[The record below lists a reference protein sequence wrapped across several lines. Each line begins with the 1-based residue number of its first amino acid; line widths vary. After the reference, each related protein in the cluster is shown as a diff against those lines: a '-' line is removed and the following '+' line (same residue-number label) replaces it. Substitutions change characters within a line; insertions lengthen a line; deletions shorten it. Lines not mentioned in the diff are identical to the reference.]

1 MLRLILMRHA
11 KSAWSHLDLS
21 DHDRPLNNRGKASA
35 AALGDWLRVKS
46 YLPDQVLSST
56 AARTGQTLLGLGLT
70 NAPQIQFVGALYHA
84 EARDMLEVL
93 HLAKDPCVLMIGHNP
108 GICEMAHRLVDDT
121 PLHDRFH
128 DYPTGATLVCEFDVD
143 SWAEIDWF
151 QGTVV
156 DFVIPRELMAET

>member
-11 KSAWSHLDLS
+11 KSDWSHLDLS
-21 DHDRPLNNRGKASA
+21 DHDRPLNTRGQASA
-35 AALGDWLRVKS
+35 IALGEWLQSKG
-46 YLPDQVLSST
+46 YLPDQVFSST

-70 NAPQIQFVGALYHA
+70 NAPQIQFVSALYHA
-84 EARDMLEVL
+84 EAREMLEVL

-128 DYPTGATLVCEFDVD
+128 DYPTGATLVCDFDGE
-143 SWAEIDWF
+143 SWADIEWF
-151 QGTVV
+151 DGTVV
-156 DFVIPRELMAET
+156 DFVIPRELMAES

>member
-11 KSAWSHLDLS
+11 KSDWSHLDLS

-84 EARDMLEVL
+84 EARDMQEVL

-108 GICEMAHRLVDDT
+108 AICEMAHRLVDDT
-121 PLHDRFH
+121 PLHERFH
-128 DYPTGATLVCEFDVD
+128 DYPTGATLECEFDVD
-143 SWAEIDWF
+143 SRAEIDSF

-156 DFVIPRELMAET
+156 DFVIPREQMAET